1 MSLTSA
7 QIVTLACQIA
17 KVPNFTSQAGQLL
30 NSLLSDLAQG
40 YDFDAARGSFSFSFN
55 LALGSGPHP
64 LPTDYLRAENEDIIY
79 TQNGVK
85 YVMIN
90 IDLAEFD
97 AMIQQAGFA
106 NYPSYYTTDLSLS
119 PPGLFVWPPPSI
131 AFPVTIHYRKQ
142 MPDIATPE
150 TSATVPWFP
159 NQNYLITRLAGELMK
174 ITDDERL
181 TTFLGDGPQG
191 AEGILRTYMQSEGDR
206 TARAQTVKLDRRKF
220 GANKW
225 NNLPTSKLTGY

>member
-1 MSLTSA
+1 MSLSSA

-30 NSLLSDLAQG
+30 NSLLSDLSQG
-40 YDFDAARGSFSFSFN
+40 YDLDANRGSFTFTFN
-55 LALGSGPHP
+55 LALGSGPIP
-64 LPTDYLRAENEDIIY
+64 LPSDYLRAEDKDIIY
-79 TQNGVK
+79 TQSGVK

-90 IDLAEFD
+90 IDLAEFN

-106 NYPSYYTTDLSLS
+106 NYPDYYTTDLSVS
-119 PPGLFVWPPPSI
+119 PPVMYVWPPPSI
-131 AFPVTIHYRKQ
+131 AFPITVIYKRQ
-142 MPDIATPE
+142 MPDITTPE

-159 NQNYLITRLAGELMK
+159 NQNYLITRLATELMK

-181 TTFLGDGPQG
+181 PSYVEMCTN
-191 AEGILRTYMQSEGDR
+191 ILRGYLQMEGDKNS
-206 TARAQTVKLDRRKF
+206 RAQTVKLDRRKF
-220 GANKW
+220 GTNKW